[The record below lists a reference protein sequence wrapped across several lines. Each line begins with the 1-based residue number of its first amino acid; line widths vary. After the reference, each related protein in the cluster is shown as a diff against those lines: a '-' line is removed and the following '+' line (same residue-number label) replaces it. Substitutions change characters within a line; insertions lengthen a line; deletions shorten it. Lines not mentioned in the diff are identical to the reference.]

1 MAPSTLDPLDCR
13 PFDRRQ
19 SAGNYS
25 SRQRDRSD
33 LWQRFP
39 IPTMSARRSSTHF
52 QNFGSTSSDRDLV
65 DGLRTKA
72 ETALAEIYTRHGGA
86 VFGLSRRVLN
96 DDSLAEDVTQEIFL
110 RLWNE
115 PQRFDAER
123 GTLRSYLNRQS
134 HSRSIERVR
143 SEEARR
149 SREDRSVESDN
160 LVSTAIEPEVL
171 ASIESERIRSALDR
185 LDQKERRVIVLAY
198 YGGHSYREVAA
209 HLGLPEGTVK
219 SQMRTGLQRMS
230 VLLDDGQPGEER

>member
-1 MAPSTLDPLDCR
+1 MPV
-13 PFDRRQ
+13 
-19 SAGNYS
+19 
-25 SRQRDRSD
+25 
-33 LWQRFP
+33 
-39 IPTMSARRSSTHF
+39 RRSPIQL
-52 QNFGSTSSDRDLV
+52 QNFGPISSDRDLV
-65 DGLRTKA
+65 DGLLERA
-72 ETALAEIYTRHGGA
+72 ENSLAEIYRRHGGA

-149 SREDRSVESDN
+149 RREDRSVESAIAE
-160 LVSTAIEPEVL
+160 STATESEVL
-171 ASIESERIRSALDR
+171 AAIESDRVRGALDR

-198 YGGHSYREVAA
+198 YGGHSYREVATR
-209 HLGLPEGTVK
+209 LGLPEGTVK
-219 SQMRTGLQRMS
+219 SQMRAGLRHLAI
-230 VLLDDGQPGEER
+230 LLDDDALEEER